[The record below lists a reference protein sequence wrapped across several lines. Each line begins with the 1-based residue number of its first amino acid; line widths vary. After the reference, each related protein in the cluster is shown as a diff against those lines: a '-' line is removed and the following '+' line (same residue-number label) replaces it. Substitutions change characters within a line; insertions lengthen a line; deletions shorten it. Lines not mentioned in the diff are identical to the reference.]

1 MINSCHVLHDVGFFS
16 ETAIKCLKEGTG
28 NTHCSAKNVAT
39 HLHTSGTSNTSVKG
53 WSCKK
58 KNGESFIRAGSPQS
72 KLNAIE

>member
-39 HLHTSGTSNTSVKG
+39 HLHTRGTSNTSVKG
-53 WSCKK
+53 
-58 KNGESFIRAGSPQS
+58 
-72 KLNAIE
+72 